1 LKSNV
6 LVPLL
11 LVLLLPFG
19 LFSASWADIRDDGST
34 SDDADDLIDI
44 YVTGESEGGIPI
56 VKKTPIAVQLFVN
69 AGGTADTLGLVRKL
83 ADEVAADMEFTG
95 SFEVVDRAR
104 YVENPHATGDKPGQ
118 FDFNDWAIIDVQYVI
133 KGNFQLA
140 DDKLTVQFRLYNVPE
155 RQMMLGK
162 EYSGK
167 PEDWYYMVHRFS
179 NDVVYA
185 LTGNQGVFGTK
196 IAFTSDKTG
205 DYELYVV
212 DVDGRNLKR
221 LTFLGGRVRNPTWS
235 PDGSQLV
242 FAWENTHN
250 ELDPHHYL
258 YSVPAAGGEPQLLL
272 KVEGVLITPRFSP
285 SGSRIAMSITY
296 HGNSEIYTVSAK
308 GGKPQ
313 RLTVSNAIEVFPAWS
328 PKGDWIAFVSNK
340 PGGPQIFKMRN
351 DGTEMQRI
359 SFFGAYNQSPDWA
372 FNISEGRERIVFSA
386 RESGMYRILMIN
398 PDGSDA
404 IVITQGHGFVNCEY
418 PSFSP
423 DGRAIVMT
431 TNSGTGR
438 IVRIFNVDGSYTKQL
453 TKLGTDDTNPAWS
466 PRLLN

>member
-1 LKSNV
+1 MKRNALI
-6 LVPLL
+6 PLL
-11 LVLLLPFG
+11 AVLLLLASLPSPAQAGIKDDDPEATGQDGLININVFG
-19 LFSASWADIRDDGST
+19 WD
-34 SDDADDLIDI
+34 
-44 YVTGESEGGIPI
+44 EGGIPI

-69 AGGTADTLGLVRKL
+69 AGGTADTMGLSRKL

-95 SFEVVDRAR
+95 SFEVIDRVR
-104 YVENPHATGDKPGQ
+104 YVENPNAAGDKPGQ
-118 FDFNDWAIIDVQYVI
+118 FDFNDWSILDAFYLI
-133 KGNFQLA
+133 KGNFQHT
-140 DDKLTVQFRLYNVPE
+140 DEKLTVQFRLYDVPHRE
-155 RQMMLGK
+155 MLLGK

-185 LTGNQGVFGTK
+185 LTGSQGVFGTK
-196 IAFTSDKTG
+196 IAFSSNKTG

-221 LTFLGGRVRNPTWS
+221 LTFLGGRVRNPSWS
-235 PDGSQLV
+235 PDGGTII

-250 ELDPHHYL
+250 EIDPNSYL
-258 YSVPAAGGEPQLLL
+258 YSVPAAGGEPTLLL
-272 KVEGVLITPRFSP
+272 KIEGLLITPRYSP

-296 HGNSEIYTVSAK
+296 RGNPEIYTVSAK

-313 RLTVSNAIEVFPAWS
+313 RLTVSNSNEVFPAWS
-328 PKGDWIAFVSNK
+328 PKGDWIAFVSDK
-340 PGGPQIFKMRN
+340 PGGPQIYKMRS
-351 DGTEMQRI
+351 DGGEMQRI

-372 FNISEGRERIVFSA
+372 FNITEGKERIVFSA

-423 DGRAIVMT
+423 DGRAIAMT
-431 TNSGTGR
+431 TDSGTGR
-438 IVRIFNVDGSYTKQL
+438 LLRIFNVDGSFTKQL

-466 PRLLN
+466 PRLLK